1 MANIVAFL
9 DTNNNLSILENVEN
23 GFNWTAKL
31 WFGMFNSLD
40 REMFEQI
47 KVPRVTNTGIRDVF
61 TSVFPFSWLIYQSVE
76 KLLLF
81 TSENAIGTC
90 TSYITNCCLYFFVLG
105 FIAGHISY

>member
-23 GFNWTAKL
+23 GLHWTAKL
-31 WFGMFNSLD
+31 WFGIFNSMD

-76 KLLLF
+76 KLLLL
-81 TSENAIGTC
+81 TSENDIGTC
-90 TSYITNCCLYFFVLG
+90 TTFITYCCLHLFL
-105 FIAGHISY
+105 FI